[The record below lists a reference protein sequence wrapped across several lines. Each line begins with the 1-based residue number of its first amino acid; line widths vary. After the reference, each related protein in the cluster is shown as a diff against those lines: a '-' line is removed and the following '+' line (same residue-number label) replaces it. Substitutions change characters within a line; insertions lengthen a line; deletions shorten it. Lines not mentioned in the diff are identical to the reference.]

1 MRRGRAFAVAAT
13 VLTLVVLLIVTALAG
28 MRSPSR
34 TAALAEV
41 LATEPAVQLLVVD
54 ALVDELLD
62 GAEQRL
68 GPTAGL
74 LLPLLRAP
82 IEQLVTSAV
91 ASPAGRAALT
101 SALSDT
107 LQQLTV
113 RGPTV
118 IDLQAAVASPL
129 ADAPPPLAEALRSL
143 TSGGELGRIVL
154 GGGPEGAVDVAP
166 GTVGGV
172 PSSVALAVLLVIAL
186 ALHVAIGLRAGGL
199 SLLAVG
205 LPTAVLL
212 WLAPEV
218 ATGLLDP
225 GTGDDGL
232 LTELSPLLAEGIRTL
247 LGPVRWLATAMAGI
261 GVVLFGVS
269 QAPSTVLFDGHGE
282 SHVHDEDRGGHGQDP
297 S

>member
-1 MRRGRAFAVAAT
+1 MRRGRASAVAAT

-28 MRSPSR
+28 LRSPTR
-34 TAALAEV
+34 TAELAEALA
-41 LATEPAVQLLVVD
+41 AEPAVQQLVVE

-62 GAEQRL
+62 GAVQRL

-82 IEQLVTSAV
+82 IEQFVTSAV

-107 LQQLTV
+107 LRQLTV

-118 IDLQAAVASPL
+118 IDLQAAVASAL
-129 ADAPPPLAEALRSL
+129 ADAPPQLAEALQAL
-143 TSGGELGRIVL
+143 TSDRALGRIVL
-154 GGGPEGAVDVAP
+154 GGEPEDAVDVAL

-172 PSSVALAVLLVIAL
+172 PSSVALALVLVVAL
-186 ALHVAIGLRAGGL
+186 ALLVAIGLRAGGL
-199 SLLAVG
+199 SLLAIG
-205 LPTAVLL
+205 LPAAVLL

-218 ATGLLDP
+218 ATGLLEP
-225 GTGDDGL
+225 ATGDDGL

-247 LGPVRWLATAMAGI
+247 LEPVRWLATAMTGI
-261 GVVLFGVS
+261 GAVLLGCLGIRH
-269 QAPSTVLFDGHGE
+269 APTVGRSGARGTGLRG
-282 SHVHDEDRGGHGQDP
+282 DRRAIDD
-297 S
+297 

>member
-28 MRSPSR
+28 LRSPSR

-41 LATEPAVQLLVVD
+41 LATEPAVQQLVVD

-68 GPTAGL
+68 GATAGL

-82 IEQLVTSAV
+82 IEQFVTSAV

-107 LQQLTV
+107 LRQLTV

-118 IDLQAAVASPL
+118 IDLQAAVASAL
-129 ADAPPPLAEALRSL
+129 ADAPPQLAEALLAL
-143 TSGGELGRIVL
+143 TSGRELGRIVL
-154 GGGPEGAVDVAP
+154 GGEPEDAVDVAP

-172 PSSVALAVLLVIAL
+172 PSSVALAVILVIAL
-186 ALHVAIGLRAGGL
+186 ALLVTIGLRAGGL

-205 LPTAVLL
+205 IPAAVLL

-218 ATGLLDP
+218 ASGMLDP
-225 GTGDDGL
+225 GTGGDDL

-261 GVVLFGVS
+261 GAVLFGVS
-269 QAPSTVLFDGHGE
+269 QVPSTLLFGRHGD

>member
-28 MRSPSR
+28 LRSPSR
-34 TAALAEV
+34 TAALAEM
-41 LATEPAVQLLVVD
+41 LASEPAVQQLVVD

-68 GPTAGL
+68 GRTAGL
-74 LLPLLRAP
+74 LLPLLREP
-82 IEQLVTSAV
+82 IEQFVTSVV

-107 LQQLTV
+107 LRQLTV

-118 IDLQAAVASPL
+118 IDLQAAVASAL
-129 ADAPPPLAEALRSL
+129 ADAPPQLAEALRSL
-143 TSGGELGRIVL
+143 TSGRELGRIVL
-154 GGGPEGAVDVAP
+154 GGGPEDVVDVAP
-166 GTVGGV
+166 GTLGGV
-172 PSSVALAVLLVIAL
+172 PSSVALAFILIIAL
-186 ALHVAIGLRAGGL
+186 ALLVTIGLRAGGL

-205 LPTAVLL
+205 LPAAVLL

-232 LTELSPLLAEGIRTL
+232 LTELSPLIADGVRTL
-247 LGPVRWLATAMAGI
+247 LGPVRWLATALAGI

-269 QAPSTVLFDGHGE
+269 QVPSRVLFGRHGD